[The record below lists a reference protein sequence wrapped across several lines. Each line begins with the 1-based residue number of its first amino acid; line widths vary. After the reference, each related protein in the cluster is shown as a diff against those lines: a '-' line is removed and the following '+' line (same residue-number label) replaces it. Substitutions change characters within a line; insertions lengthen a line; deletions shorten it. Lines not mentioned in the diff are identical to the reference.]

1 MKTATL
7 SDLPL
12 ISEYLHK
19 EPRRL
24 CSSTPGVLFMWR
36 DYFRLAFRE
45 EEGTLLVRLAY
56 DGARDAYLFPLGRD
70 PEGALRTLYGEAKE
84 KGEPLELFGLDD
96 SDRDRLLAIF
106 PGATVEADRGEADYL
121 YNTQELA
128 TLAGKRFGGQRNHTN
143 RFDRLY
149 PDHSL
154 TPICE
159 DDVGDLLSFL
169 DAFARDHAERPLFLE
184 EIDMTREVL
193 MHYTAYGMQGVV
205 LRVGDAV
212 AAFAI
217 GEVIGD
223 MLAVHIEKADTSFHG
238 AYQKIV
244 SGFASYIDP
253 EAVPLLNREDDM
265 NDEGLRKSKL
275 SYHPVAILDKWRVT
289 VPT

>member
-7 SDLPL
+7 EDLPL
-12 ISEYLHK
+12 IASYLKK

-24 CSSTPGVLFMWR
+24 CTDTPGVLFMWR

-56 DGARDAYLFPLGRD
+56 DGETDTYLFPFGRD
-70 PEGALRTLYGEAKE
+70 PEGALRALCARAREEGH
-84 KGEPLELFGLDD
+84 PLTFLVGDD
-96 SDRDRLLAIF
+96 DRDRLLALF
-106 PGATVEADRGEADYL
+106 PGATLEADRGEADYL
-121 YNTQELA
+121 YNTKELA
-128 TLAGKRFGGQRNHTN
+128 TLAGRRFGGPRNHTN